1 MRRRLERGVGRLV
14 GEVFFAAG
22 EAQAKNKKR
31 PALLHVGSRIARAA
45 WDSGPRASPRCLQ
58 RGTKWGTNAEACL
71 SLGQLR
77 GNYLPALRPFLTNQS
92 HANLL
97 GLRPAASVDDAH
109 EDACITKDPHIC
121 HTRSRPSKPA
131 GPGAFWNDVPFV
143 EQTAIKTAANEIVR
157 DDPPQ
162 RSNIA
167 FGVGCEPVAFHLR
180 YLIFWFGVRPHGLL
194 LRRTI
199 SHTNPSEQSD
209 TDDRSCVRYKFPPV
223 CYLSRHRIC

>member
-1 MRRRLERGVGRLV
+1 MSW
-14 GEVFFAAG
+14 FACCP
-22 EAQAKNKKR
+22 KTR
-31 PALLHVGSRIARAA
+31 RAA

-131 GPGAFWNDVPFV
+131 GPGASGMMSPLLSKLPSKLLPMKSSEMIRRNEATSPL
-143 EQTAIKTAANEIVR
+143 ASAAS
-157 DDPPQ
+157 Q
-162 RSNIA
+162 SRS
-167 FGVGCEPVAFHLR
+167 
-180 YLIFWFGVRPHGLL
+180 
-194 LRRTI
+194 T
-199 SHTNPSEQSD
+199 
-209 TDDRSCVRYKFPPV
+209 CVT
-223 CYLSRHRIC
+223 

>member
-14 GEVFFAAG
+14 GEVLLAG
-22 EAQAKNKKR
+22 EEAQAINKNARRCCVSWFACCPKTR
-31 PALLHVGSRIARAA
+31 RAA

-109 EDACITKDPHIC
+109 QDARITKDPHIC
-121 HTRSRPSKPA
+121 HARSRPSKPA
-131 GPGAFWNDVPFV
+131 GPGAFWNDV
-143 EQTAIKTAANEIVR
+143 
-157 DDPPQ
+157 
-162 RSNIA
+162 
-167 FGVGCEPVAFHLR
+167 
-180 YLIFWFGVRPHGLL
+180 LL
-194 LRRTI
+194 L
-199 SHTNPSEQSD
+199 SKLPSKCC
-209 TDDRSCVRYKFPPV
+209 R
-223 CYLSRHRIC
+223 